1 MEKTYISYLDVPKRN
16 QVEYQTKTPL
26 LAEDGTVLV
35 KGGWARHCLF
45 EYNRE
50 YSKPNKRKKEWDF
63 YQISNG
69 KYMLQISFANISIAG
84 YGSIC
89 LVDIEKGETVTA
101 PMALFVGGNDKYVLP
116 ACSDQPSVV
125 DFVVGKGH
133 FKFITEETKRT
144 LSVQMEN
151 KGVPITAE
159 FEMDMMPGLEGITTV
174 LPFKDYPTRYFM
186 TTKMV
191 CMPCGGVLTIGEKKY
206 EFSKED
212 TFCSLDWGRV
222 NTPYKLVWYWG
233 SGSTYVTDKDGN
245 KHPFGFEITWGIGDE
260 SNATET
266 CIFYDG
272 KVHKIGSVDVKTVPK
287 PDKYME
293 PWEFISEDNRF
304 NLTMTPFYDHHSDL
318 NIINLLRMHSHQV
331 HGKWNGNVVLD
342 DGTVVEIKDMYAFC
356 EYVENKW

>member
-26 LAEDGTVLV
+26 LAEDGTLLV
-35 KGGWARHCLF
+35 RGGWARHDVF
-45 EYNRE
+45 EYNRD

-89 LVDIEKGETVTA
+89 LVDIEKGQTIAA
-101 PMALFVGGNDKYVLP
+101 PMALFVGGNNKYVLP
-116 ACSDQPSVV
+116 AVSDQPGVV

-133 FKFITEETKRT
+133 FKFVTEETKRT
-144 LSVQMEN
+144 LSVQMED
-151 KGVPITAE
+151 KGKPVTAE
-159 FEMDMMPGLEGITTV
+159 FELDVMPGLEGITTV
-174 LPFKDYPTRYFM
+174 LPFKDNPTRYFM

-191 CMPCGGVLTIGEKKY
+191 CMPCAGVLTIGEDKY

-233 SGSTYVTDKDGN
+233 SGSTYVTDKEGK

-272 KVHKIGSVDVKTVPK
+272 KVHKIGSVDVKTFPK

-342 DGTVVEIKDMYAFC
+342 DGTVIEIKDMYAFC